1 MYMYTDIAKLK
12 WQWVENI
19 ARRQRRHLWAEMMMY
34 IHYGYDKICLDDRD
48 KKAYGKR
55 IVLPPVSN
63 YNSLMIFS

>member
-19 ARRQRRHLWAEMMMY
+19 ARRQRRRLWAEMMMY

-48 KKAYGKR
+48 K
-55 IVLPPVSN
+55 
-63 YNSLMIFS
+63 